1 MLEIYTVCYSKY
13 SQTGI
18 AMEIP
23 CFLYI
28 FISLISLIIDNNG
41 KKDAKSRCLR
51 LRKAFE
57 DPLMPIHL
65 SFFSSALNVFTTYD
79 KFFTEIL
86 SSIILSLL
94 CYRRFGS
101 KISNVYFNT
110 TSYQK

>member
-1 MLEIYTVCYSKY
+1 MLEIYTVYYSKY

-18 AMEIP
+18 TMEIP

-94 CYRRFGS
+94 CYRRFG
-101 KISNVYFNT
+101 
-110 TSYQK
+110 